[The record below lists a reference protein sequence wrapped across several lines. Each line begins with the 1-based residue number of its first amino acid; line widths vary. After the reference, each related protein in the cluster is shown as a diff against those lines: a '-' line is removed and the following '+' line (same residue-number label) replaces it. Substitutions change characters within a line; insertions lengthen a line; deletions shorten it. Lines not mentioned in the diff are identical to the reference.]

1 MSDLELERPEREGPP
16 PPKAGGGTPVQTFP
30 EERSPGQGPVGT
42 GNVVVRAGDC
52 VSSIA
57 AEHGVSVDSIWD
69 HPANAKLRAIRGQP
83 NVLLPGDR
91 LTVVDTR
98 AKREPA
104 PTDQRHRF
112 TQTSDPTFLRIR
124 VEQRGEP
131 LAGKPFTLIVG
142 AQTTEGVTDGDGL
155 IETAISPEPTTGF
168 LRVIDDDEI
177 HEMNLEIGHLHPVEA
192 HTGIQQRLNSVGF
205 FCGGIDGKIGPRTR
219 SALRAFQDDVGLPV
233 DGKANAATRAK
244 LKEEHGC

>member
-1 MSDLELERPEREGPP
+1 MSDLELERSERGEPP
-16 PPKAGGGTPVQTFP
+16 PPKSGGGAPVQTFP

-42 GNVVVRAGDC
+42 GNVVVQPGDC

-57 AEHGVSVDSIWD
+57 AEHGVPFDSIWD
-69 HPANAKLRAIRGQP
+69 DPANAKLRAIRGHP

-98 AKREPA
+98 AKRETA
-104 PTDQRHRF
+104 PTDRLHRF

-124 VEQRGEP
+124 VEFRDEP
-131 LAGKPFTLIVG
+131 LAGKPFTLTVG
-142 AQTTEGVTDGDGL
+142 TQTIEGVTDSDGL
-155 IETAISPEPTTGF
+155 IETVISPEPDTGF

-177 HEMNLEIGHLHPVEA
+177 HEMNLAIGHLHPVEA

-205 FCGGIDGKIGPRTR
+205 FCGDVDGKIGSRTR
-219 SALRAFQDDVGLPV
+219 NAIRAFQEDTGLPV
-233 DGKANAATRAK
+233 DGIANAVTREK